1 MDRWVQN
8 EEIEMVVV
16 VADGWVEREEEED
29 DGRGVRCGEG
39 ETTINGVM

>member
-1 MDRWVQN
+1 M
-8 EEIEMVVV
+8 
-16 VADGWVEREEEED
+16 DGWREEEEED